1 MTPDPATS
9 DDDAPLTPA
18 LTFLSAYLSPAFGA
32 RSKLEIDV
40 LAFRWLCA
48 TTDALAQGSPDYVAT
63 QLRIARTRAVNLR
76 ERATI
81 WDIPIPTQL
90 RAEEADQAAGDKFI
104 AAYCQPAFGAK
115 AKTETDIL
123 VLEWLVETGRV
134 RHDDSAYETAIF
146 LGVTPGRVRSLL
158 LNLSLRTWRSNS
170 SAADDA
176 LAAALLGTTFFVE
189 DKRVSFCINDPAVQ
203 LDLKRRLR
211 SMGTF
216 SDGSFSPDIVRMGVT
231 SFVSVLDG
239 LLSESAKKVVVTEL
253 AEGGAEIDTFTVQ
266 TVSNCLSTLLISL
279 GGKYLLGD
287 TGAAAVSRLLK
298 ALTSARS
305 PKRQA
310 NEIKVAYAEAEKTV
324 RHATSG
330 SSERTSEPR
339 PPLQPTLA

>member
-1 MTPDPATS
+1 
-9 DDDAPLTPA
+9 
-18 LTFLSAYLSPAFGA
+18 
-32 RSKLEIDV
+32 
-40 LAFRWLCA
+40 
-48 TTDALAQGSPDYVAT
+48 
-63 QLRIARTRAVNLR
+63 
-76 ERATI
+76 
-81 WDIPIPTQL
+81 
-90 RAEEADQAAGDKFI
+90 
-104 AAYCQPAFGAK
+104 
-115 AKTETDIL
+115 
-123 VLEWLVETGRV
+123 V